1 MNTSMAM
8 TTEKVWEEFHP
19 KLKQFVLR
27 RIPDE
32 QSSEDVLQDVFLKI
46 HTHIDNLHNEEKLQ
60 SWIYQIARNAIAD
73 YYREHRATLALSEMP
88 VLTEEADDDD
98 VIKEL
103 IPSIKVMVDSLPADY
118 REALYLT
125 EYQGL
130 TQRELAERLGLS
142 FSGAKSRV
150 QRAREKLKKML
161 LDCCHFD
168 LDRRGHI
175 IDYQPRCH
183 NCETAACC
191 TNETMVP
198 TRSLPD
204 ASIL

>member
-46 HTHIDNLHNEEKLQ
+46 HTHIDTLRDEEKLQ

-161 LDCCHFD
+161 LDCCHFEF
-168 LDRRGHI
+168 DRRGKV
-175 IDYQPRCH
+175 IDYQPRCD
-183 NCETAACC
+183 CC
-191 TNETMVP
+191 SHGDGCSGCP
-198 TRSLPD
+198 
-204 ASIL
+204 